1 MLQVGVS
8 QTSLMNPPFKFLLV
22 ISVSAR
28 APIDGA
34 MQAPSIGAD
43 FSSGPYSVHTCLY
56 GMRLPSLTP
65 TPCPM
70 GRGYTVNEGW
80 ITYEAPDGS
89 GVIVI
94 DSVEIDESMYPIVI
108 ESRRLATDTL
118 GAGQWTSALATEGS
132 YQSLSRD
139 MTVAYCA
146 DGDTHPAKVV
156 LDGLSGAPLRLVCC
170 ATSESRGSQVATAA
184 TLSSSTS

>member
-1 MLQVGVS
+1 
-8 QTSLMNPPFKFLLV
+8 
-22 ISVSAR
+22 
-28 APIDGA
+28 
-34 MQAPSIGAD
+34 
-43 FSSGPYSVHTCLY
+43 
-56 GMRLPSLTP
+56 MRLPSFTP

-118 GAGQWTSALATEGS
+118 GAGQWNGAPATEGS

-139 MTVAYCA
+139 MRLFIAQTATRILLRSCSAAFRAHRRVSSVAPPPRA
-146 DGDTHPAKVV
+146 EVP
-156 LDGLSGAPLRLVCC
+156 R
-170 ATSESRGSQVATAA
+170 
-184 TLSSSTS
+184 